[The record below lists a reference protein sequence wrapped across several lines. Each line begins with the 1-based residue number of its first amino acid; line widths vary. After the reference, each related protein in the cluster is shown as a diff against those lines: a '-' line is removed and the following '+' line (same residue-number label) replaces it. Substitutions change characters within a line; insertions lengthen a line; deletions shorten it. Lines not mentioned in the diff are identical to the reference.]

1 MQAHLSNGTWEADT
15 LKILPKE
22 KPSKVAHSSKQKK
35 HRSGFQEF
43 GEEVERTFKGI
54 GGDLEEFFTGK
65 RTIDR

>member
-1 MQAHLSNGTWEADT
+1 M
-15 LKILPKE
+15 
-22 KPSKVAHSSKQKK
+22 AHSSKQKK